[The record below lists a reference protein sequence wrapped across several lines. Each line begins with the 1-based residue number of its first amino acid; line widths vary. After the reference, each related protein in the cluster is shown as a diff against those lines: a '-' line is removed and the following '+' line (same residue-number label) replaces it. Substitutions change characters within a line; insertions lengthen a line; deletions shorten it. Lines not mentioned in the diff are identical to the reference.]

1 MPKGIEKEALSGHKV
16 INGGDHVSNLD
27 LQEDIRMIKSKVLET
42 TDAITNTAKDVKSKA
57 EELLQDSINDVRT
70 KSANL
75 EESVIEYII
84 ENPLKAV
91 GYSVLA
97 GALLA
102 LFLRRK

>member
-1 MPKGIEKEALSGHKV
+1 MPKGTLSGYKGV
-16 INGGDHVSNLD
+16 NGGDHVSNLD

-57 EELLQDSINDVRT
+57 EELLQDRINDV
-70 KSANL
+70 KAKGANL
-75 EESVIEYII
+75 EESVVEYIT